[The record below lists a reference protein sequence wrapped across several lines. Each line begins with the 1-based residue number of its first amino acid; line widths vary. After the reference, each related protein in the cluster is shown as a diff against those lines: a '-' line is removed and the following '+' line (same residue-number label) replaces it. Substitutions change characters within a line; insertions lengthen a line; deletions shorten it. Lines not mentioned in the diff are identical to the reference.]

1 MASAMGWDS
10 ESNDQDI
17 ILLTDDENEMNKKN
31 SDNLQFEST
40 HSSSSNKRR
49 KTSTSI
55 NPSKRNQEQ
64 QNSENLIEIVN
75 DEDRNT
81 SILPPALLNKY
92 IQDVEANKQLNKVT
106 ASDEPIEPSV
116 KKHPLSAS
124 NLNNNK
130 KSNSNK
136 KLSKLNEDELEEL
149 KKNNFD
155 ADGNF
160 KFFYIIKI
168 SRHVI

>member
-17 ILLTDDENEMNKKN
+17 ILLTDDESEINKK
-31 SDNLQFEST
+31 SSINLQFDST
-40 HSSSSNKRR
+40 NSSNSNKRR

-64 QNSENLIEIVN
+64 QNSENLIEVVIDI

-92 IQDVEANKQLNKVT
+92 IQDVEANKQLNKAT
-106 ASDEPIEPSV
+106 ASDEPIEAV
-116 KKHPLSAS
+116 KKHPLSTS

-130 KSNSNK
+130 KSNLNK
-136 KLSKLNEDELEEL
+136 KLSKLNDDELDEV

-155 ADGNF
+155 ADG
-160 KFFYIIKI
+160 KFDF
-168 SRHVI
+168 SF